1 MSGLLPSSDQPESD
15 CAHPRTKCS
24 TRIQFERKSHRMSS
38 PPVQHPDDR
47 LVIAFNLGKLN
58 DREAAAINKH
68 LKECQ
73 TCRRRLVRLSAE
85 VNVSGPPANDPA
97 PAVGVEGLAAA
108 VQADREERPAILRGT
123 SDRWPKFVWP
133 SAALGPWPKFV
144 WPSAAFAALLLG
156 LVIAWIAGAFKA
168 TTSAALTAVENR
180 QIPVQPQPPTQQ
192 PPTQQPPTS
201 TSQTPDAPPIRERPT
216 TSSPPA
222 SNPSPAPAPSSP
234 PPSQLSEDKPAP
246 KVENLAERASPNVTP
261 DDHPAPKAPATET
274 PPNNA
279 KDLSQEFFNGK
290 DLAGWQG
297 SSDVW
302 HVENGS
308 ITGSLPAGQ
317 KQSMFL
323 CSQQKYKDFDLR
335 FRVSLAEGIGDC
347 GVQFRSLVIDSG
359 NKSQVVGPECAIYG
373 KDAPKEHRTGSLI
386 TEPHS
391 KVEKAPPPKRVE
403 RFVKPTENH
412 FRIRCQGKHVLIE
425 VNGVKMVNDEF
436 PSLPEEGVIAW
447 KIDANR
453 PPHKVTFKI
462 TSSPT

>member
-15 CAHPRTKCS
+15 CAHPRTKRS

-85 VNVSGPPANDPA
+85 VNVSGPPANEPA

-133 SAALGPWPKFV
+133 SAALGRWPKFV
-144 WPSAAFAALLLG
+144 WPSAAFAALLVG

-192 PPTQQPPTS
+192 PPTS

-222 SNPSPAPAPSSP
+222 SKSVPGSRVQQSTPVPAFRGQTG
-234 PPSQLSEDKPAP
+234 SQSREFGRAC
-246 KVENLAERASPNVTP
+246 VAERDPRRSSR
-261 DDHPAPKAPATET
+261 PKGPCDR
-274 PPNNA
+274 NA
-279 KDLSQEFFNGK
+279 AK
-290 DLAGWQG
+290 
-297 SSDVW
+297 
-302 HVENGS
+302 
-308 ITGSLPAGQ
+308 
-317 KQSMFL
+317 
-323 CSQQKYKDFDLR
+323 
-335 FRVSLAEGIGDC
+335 
-347 GVQFRSLVIDSG
+347 
-359 NKSQVVGPECAIYG
+359 
-373 KDAPKEHRTGSLI
+373 
-386 TEPHS
+386 
-391 KVEKAPPPKRVE
+391 
-403 RFVKPTENH
+403 
-412 FRIRCQGKHVLIE
+412 
-425 VNGVKMVNDEF
+425 
-436 PSLPEEGVIAW
+436 
-447 KIDANR
+447 
-453 PPHKVTFKI
+453 
-462 TSSPT
+462 